1 MVTIDGDGSMVA
13 YNTDSVADIFL
24 ESIILSLL
32 VWLHHDSPHTLDR
45 ELLQNENFDTRDF
58 TIFIANKQWI
68 KNILRPLL
76 ELCAKDDSMLAMRCC
91 GLALVLVRRLS
102 DESQKTIKQLS
113 SKTRKASSQDLQANE
128 EEKDLQDKDIG
139 HGKESVTDA
148 NAQSVVA
155 AVAAA
160 QKRAINVQQ
169 QLSALLS
176 FKEALCSGECPP

>member
-1 MVTIDGDGSMVA
+1 MYDIHGWMGMVG
-13 YNTDSVADIFL
+13 TDAVSGFL
-24 ESIILSLL
+24 SFEVLLQSITLSLFIKILSP
-32 VWLHHDSPHTLDR
+32 SFSDR

-102 DESQKTIKQLS
+102 DESQKTIKQLT

-128 EEKDLQDKDIG
+128 EDKDELDKDNGNDI
-139 HGKESVTDA
+139 VTKNVFDTA
-148 NAQSVVA
+148 AKNVIIAQRKVS
-155 AVAAA
+155 
-160 QKRAINVQQ
+160 NVQQ
-169 QLSALLS
+169 QLAALLS
-176 FKEALCSGECPP
+176 FKEALCSGKWFL

>member
-1 MVTIDGDGSMVA
+1 MVY
-13 YNTDSVADIFL
+13 YN
-24 ESIILSLL
+24 
-32 VWLHHDSPHTLDR
+32 SPHTLDR

-102 DESQKTIKQLS
+102 DESQKIIKQLS

-128 EEKDLQDKDIG
+128 EEKDLEDKDKDKDIA
-139 HGKESVTDA
+139 HGKESGTDA

-155 AVAAA
+155 AAA

>member
-1 MVTIDGDGSMVA
+1 MV
-13 YNTDSVADIFL
+13 YYY
-24 ESIILSLL
+24 
-32 VWLHHDSPHTLDR
+32 SPHTLDR

-102 DESQKTIKQLS
+102 DESQKIIKQLS

-128 EEKDLQDKDIG
+128 EEKDLEDKDKDKDIA
-139 HGKESVTDA
+139 HGKESGTDA

-155 AVAAA
+155 AAA

>member
-1 MVTIDGDGSMVA
+1 MVA
-13 YNTDSVADIFL
+13 YDTDSVTESFL
-24 ESIILSLL
+24 KSSIGL
-32 VWLHHDSPHTLDR
+32 VYYNSPHTLDR

-102 DESQKTIKQLS
+102 DESQKIIKQLS

-128 EEKDLQDKDIG
+128 EEKDLQDKDKDKDIG
-139 HGKESVTDA
+139 HGKESGTDA

-155 AVAAA
+155 AAAA

>member
-1 MVTIDGDGSMVA
+1 MVA
-13 YNTDSVADIFL
+13 YDTASVAEIFL
-24 ESIILSLL
+24 ENIILSLL
-32 VWLHHDSPHTLDR
+32 VRLKTLFLKTLFHR

-58 TIFIANKQWI
+58 TIFIANKHWI

-128 EEKDLQDKDIG
+128 EEKDLQDKDKDTG

-148 NAQSVVA
+148 NAQS

-160 QKRAINVQQ
+160 AAQKQAINVQQ

-176 FKEALCSGECPP
+176 FKEALCSGR